1 MRHSWMRGVGVM
13 AIAVLALSA
22 CGGGSDGGDN
32 GAEAVGCNGSAVSD
46 TGLPADFPVPG
57 AVTFTKASSAGPS
70 QVVDGFAT
78 EEVEGM
84 WNEWK
89 EMLDA
94 ASYDV
99 LFSEEVAPD
108 DAEISYKGP
117 ETTGQIA
124 LRNDCGGNGKIAV
137 HVTSRPN

>member
-1 MRHSWMRGVGVM
+1 MRGVGVM

-22 CGGGSDGGDN
+22 CGGGDDKGT
-32 GAEAVGCNGSAVSD
+32 EAVGCDGDAVAD
-46 TGLPADFPVPG
+46 TGLPADLPVPG
-57 AVTFTKASSAGPS
+57 AVTFTKATPAGPS

-94 ASYDV
+94 AGYTV
-99 LFSEEVAPD
+99 LFSEEEAPD